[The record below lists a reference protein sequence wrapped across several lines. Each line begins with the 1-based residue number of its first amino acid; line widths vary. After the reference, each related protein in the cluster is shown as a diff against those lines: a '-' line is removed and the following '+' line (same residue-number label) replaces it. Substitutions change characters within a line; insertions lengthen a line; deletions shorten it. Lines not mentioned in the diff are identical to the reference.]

1 MRHRIEARRVAPAA
15 RMSRSCGGRRG
26 ALMGAEADP
35 RRRRQPRRV
44 ATGRP
49 GTDYGRL
56 RRDDV
61 PGRPF
66 GCARR
71 RAVSAR
77 SRAPRHRPARRGR
90 FHRLRQAARKAGGAG
105 PICPIIFLTAAGDID
120 SRLHGFEQG
129 AVDYIVKPFHIKELL
144 ARIKVHLHEDEQPKG
159 DVPSPL
165 TERERE
171 VKLLASGKTY
181 KQVAHALQVSQSTI
195 RNHLHNVYHK
205 LEVVRSRPGP
215 SS

>member
-1 MRHRIEARRVAPAA
+1 
-15 RMSRSCGGRRG
+15 
-26 ALMGAEADP
+26 MGAKRILVVDDNPDVLRLVDQALTTAGYDVTTS
-35 RRRRQPRRV
+35 RTAV
-44 ATGRP
+44 GR
-49 GTDYGRL
+49 
-56 RRDDV
+56 
-61 PGRPF
+61 
-66 GCARR
+66 ARR
-71 RAVSAR
+71 RAVAAR

-90 FHRLRQAARKAGGAG
+90 LHGLRQAARKAGGL
-105 PICPIIFLTAAGDID
+105 ICPIIFLTAAGDID

-171 VKLLASGKTY
+171 VVKLLASGKTY
-181 KQVAHALQVSQSTI
+181 KQVAHALQVSQSTV

-205 LEVVRSRPGP
+205 LDVVDRAQAVIVSREHGWI
-215 SS
+215 